1 MCRWLSNK
9 PREHLWNLINNQDNN
24 SGKIIESKLVKQ
36 YEIISIISGLICTS
50 LISISDSQNTGRT
63 VIIIYDISRGT
74 GIILSVLCANISII
88 FAILIGAAPH
98 THMFQ
103 IVKKTSPF
111 MSCPIILLIS
121 SLSSLLT
128 CATLHFK
135 PPTIYVLIPL
145 SIFSF
150 LYSFYFYCFFRTYLF
165 DSTIKDT
172 KQDIL

>member
-9 PREHLWNLINNQDNN
+9 PREHLWNLINSQDNN

-36 YEIISIISGLICTS
+36 YEIIAIISGLICTS
-50 LISISDSQNTGRT
+50 LISLSNTQNTNKT

-74 GIILSVLCANISII
+74 GIILSVLCANMSII
-88 FAILIGAAPH
+88 FAILIGATPH
-98 THMFQ
+98 THLFQ
-103 IVKKTSPF
+103 IIKKTSPF
-111 MSCPIILLIS
+111 MSCPIILIIS

-135 PPTIYVLIPL
+135 PPTVYVLTPI
-145 SIFSF
+145 SIGSF

-165 DSTIKDT
+165 DATLKDT
-172 KQDIL
+172 EPDNP

>member
-9 PREHLWNLINNQDNN
+9 PREDLWNLINNQDNN

-36 YEIISIISGLICTS
+36 YEIISILSGLICTS
-50 LISISDSQNTGRT
+50 LISLSNTQNTDKN

-74 GIILSVLCANISII
+74 GIILSVLSANIAII

-111 MSCPIILLIS
+111 MSCPIILIITSIS
-121 SLSSLLT
+121 SLII

-135 PPTIYVLIPL
+135 PPTIYVITPI

-165 DSTIKDT
+165 DSTLKDS
-172 KQDIL
+172 KGDIP